1 MLSIIKTEEKTAKQF
16 RIIISKEKKSN
27 TKVNIITILK
37 TANGNAFMKMATR
50 NLSGIILMVL
60 KMAPVKNTTRGANYY
75 STGNI
80 ITGLNGQEKN
90 D

>member
-1 MLSIIKTEEKTAKQF
+1 MLSIIKTEEKTAKRF

-37 TANGNAFMKMATR
+37 MANGNVSMKMATR
-50 NLSGIILMVL
+50 NLSGIILMAL
-60 KMAPVKNTTRGANYY
+60 KMATVKNTTRGANYY

-80 ITGLNGQEKN
+80 ITVLNGQEKN